1 MIDELLYEEGDQE
14 NNNSEPPAE
23 LSDDLITV
31 KWCTVVLRSM
41 KRALKEN
48 RDKIILSDDFQATY
62 PMGAWPILLDQIRKL
77 METMED
83 YERCIEILEL
93 KEDVNIK
100 LLTENVSE

>member
-1 MIDELLYEEGDQE
+1 MIDELLYEEDDPQ
-14 NNNSEPPAE
+14 NNKLESPIE
-23 LSDDLITV
+23 LSNDLITI
-31 KWCTVVLRSM
+31 KWCNVVLRSI
-41 KRALKEN
+41 KRALKESRN
-48 RDKIILSDDFQATY
+48 KIILSDDFQATY
-62 PMGAWPILLDQIRKL
+62 PIGAWPILLDQIRKL